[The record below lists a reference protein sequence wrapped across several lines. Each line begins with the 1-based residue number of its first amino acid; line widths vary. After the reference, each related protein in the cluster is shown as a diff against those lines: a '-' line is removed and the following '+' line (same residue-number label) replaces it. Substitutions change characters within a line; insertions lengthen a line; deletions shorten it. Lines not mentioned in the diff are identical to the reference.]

1 MASTD
6 DSAPGIP
13 VDPDLPPGGPDRVPL
28 LTRSN
33 RGHQAPLLIV
43 IALGL
48 GGSVGALGR
57 YAIGLGLPSVSG
69 QFPWATFITNVSGSA
84 VLGFLLICLIEQF
97 PRGRLARPV
106 LGTGVIG
113 AYTTFSTY
121 MVDTVLLIRAGDIG
135 TALVYLVAS
144 ALLGLAALWGG
155 ISGARLVLRA
165 ERWLQREIR

>member
-6 DSAPGIP
+6 NSAPGIP
-13 VDPDLPPGGPDRVPL
+13 IDPDLPAEGLGRARL
-28 LTRSN
+28 LTRGN
-33 RGHQAPLLIV
+33 RGRQAQLVIV

-48 GGSVGALGR
+48 GGAVGALGR
-57 YAIGLGLPSVSG
+57 YAIALALPGVTG
-69 QFPWATFITNVSGSA
+69 GFPWSTFITNVTGSA

-106 LGTGVIG
+106 LGTGVMG

-135 TALVYLVAS
+135 TALIYLVAS
-144 ALLGLAALWGG
+144 ALVGLAAMWGG
-155 ISGARLVLRA
+155 ISGARLVLRT
-165 ERWLQREIR
+165 ERWLQEEIR